1 MKFICSPTPAL
12 GGTSPPLGC
21 GFMPYISPLKG
32 CPGIVGCGISQRTIS
47 VTHLGHHLPCQGV
60 FLAYV
65 IFCGGHGPGNIVG
78 KLQTYISGNDN
89 EKLFPLRRGLG
100 GCKNQIPSSFA
111 IIGFCVGYSNMTLKA
126 PLNSTFTPSGAVS
139 SWKIPEKPPTSF
151 ALSLSILSIWI

>member
-32 CPGIVGCGISQRTIS
+32 CPGIVGCGISQLTIS

-65 IFCGGHGPGNIVG
+65 IFCG
-78 KLQTYISGNDN
+78 GNDN

-111 IIGFCVGYSNMTLKA
+111 IIGFCVGYCNMTLKA

-151 ALSLSILSIWI
+151 ALSLSIMSIWI